1 MDLDPSLLPHWYYH
15 LFDCTPFGW
24 PLSTACNIVP
34 WSAYTKLCQFIFIA
48 FIEQCSIYDN
58 LNTGPWEFLREF
70 IENFRW
76 GSSNQLIFK
85 HAYYKCSPDHSKVSG
100 KRNPARI
107 WEITSFW
114 IVFQINVT
122 KFDSVLFLT
131 TRQSS
136 TLCFSMFYP
145 AINLLGIFCPQ
156 TIDKFL
162 VFLTSKLCL

>member
-15 LFDCTPFGW
+15 LFDSTPFGW

-76 GSSNQLIFK
+76 GSSNQLISNM
-85 HAYYKCSPDHSKVSG
+85 HITSAALTTQVSG

-114 IVFQINVT
+114 IVFPNKCHKIWQCFVSHDQTKLHSRFLNVL
-122 KFDSVLFLT
+122 SCH
-131 TRQSS
+131 QSS
-136 TLCFSMFYP
+136 GDFLSTNNRQ
-145 AINLLGIFCPQ
+145 I
-156 TIDKFL
+156 L

>member
-76 GSSNQLIFK
+76 GS
-85 HAYYKCSPDHSKVSG
+85 AYFQTCILQVQPWPLKSLGQKKPCEDLGDHIILNSFPNKCHKIWQCFVSH
-100 KRNPARI
+100 
-107 WEITSFW
+107 
-114 IVFQINVT
+114 
-122 KFDSVLFLT
+122 D
-131 TRQSS
+131 
-136 TLCFSMFYP
+136 
-145 AINLLGIFCPQ
+145 Q
-156 TIDKFL
+156 TILHSRFL
-162 VFLTSKLCL
+162 NVLSCHKSSWDFLSTNNRRIIVFLTPKLCL